1 MNVVGLLQIIESLP
15 IISIAFL
22 LIFLYILS
30 LGLRTIKAWL
40 RWIEIKAIAKEF
52 ELTQT
57 KVGLKEVIETRI
69 GKGEMSHIIEKELN
83 RQNEKELNKQN
94 GIEKKG

>member
-1 MNVVGLLQIIESLP
+1 MNVTEISQIIESLP
-15 IISIAFL
+15 IISIVVL
-22 LIFLYILS
+22 LVFLYILN
-30 LGLRTIKAWL
+30 LGVRTIKAWL

-69 GKGEMSHIIEKELN
+69 GKGETTRWIEKELSK
-83 RQNEKELNKQN
+83 QTKKEEIKN
-94 GIEKKG
+94 GK